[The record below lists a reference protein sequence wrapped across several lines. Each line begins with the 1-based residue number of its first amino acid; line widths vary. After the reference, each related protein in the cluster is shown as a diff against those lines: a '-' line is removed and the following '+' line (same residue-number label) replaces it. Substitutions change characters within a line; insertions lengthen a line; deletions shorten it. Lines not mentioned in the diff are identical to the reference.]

1 MKIRKFN
8 MTKRSKHRTVSTV
21 VGAVFA
27 LIFATMLPINNSRV
41 WAKEE
46 PTAIQD
52 SYEDKILREYYGKEI
67 LPAYGMADLS
77 TKTKVFGYDS
87 EREIRWTGTIGI
99 ASAELCDL
107 DRDGRDELFLAVLEE
122 ETTKFCVYEVENGAV
137 VKKAEIFPGRWS
149 DMVAY
154 DEILTLIHTEQGS
167 YLLYTQSASGILE
180 DFYDADIRLYRYD
193 GGKLYVDMMIFQM
206 EPGSDVDEYA
216 VWHNNN
222 QGEIMSEEIIS
233 GTDQDGE
240 YLDDE
245 HQSKRIKELFA
256 EYGIVTC
263 EQPSM
268 WSSFEDL
275 VSADTDHKVLMKLGI
290 WHSGYSMGKELYH
303 FNETQFLLPGSN
315 SVYLTKEDLEGL
327 SQGELRLARN
337 EIYARHGLIFQDKA
351 LTDYFTAKGYYRP
364 FKKAVP
370 DTELNQ
376 YEIANLKLIV
386 SMENRNN

>member
-1 MKIRKFN
+1 
-8 MTKRSKHRTVSTV
+8 MTKRNHHRTVSTV
-21 VGAVFA
+21 VGAFIA
-27 LIFATMLPINNSRV
+27 LILTTMLPINNSRV
-41 WAKEE
+41 LAKEE

-67 LPAYGMADLS
+67 LPEYGMADLS
-77 TKTKVFGYDS
+77 TKTKVFRYDS
-87 EREIRWTGTIGI
+87 EGETRWTGTVGI

-107 DRDGRDELFLAVLEE
+107 DQDGKDELFLAVLEE

-137 VKKAEIFPGRWS
+137 VKKAEIFPGRWN

-167 YLLYTQSASGILE
+167 YLLYTQNAIGILG

-193 GGKLYVDMMIFQM
+193 GEKLYVDMMIF
-206 EPGSDVDEYA
+206 PKGFGSDVDEYA

-222 QGEIMSEEIIS
+222 QGEIMSEELIS
-233 GTDQDGE
+233 GTDQDGK

-275 VSADTDHKVLMKLGI
+275 FSADTDHKVLMKLKM
-290 WHSGYSMGKELYH
+290 WSSDYSMDEKLYH
-303 FNETQFLLPGSN
+303 FNETKFLLPGSS

-337 EIYARHGLIFQDKA
+337 EIYARHGLIFQDKT
-351 LTDYFTAKGYYRP
+351 LTDYFTAKGFYYP
-364 FKKAVP
+364 VKKTVP

-376 YEIANLKLIV
+376 YEIANLNLII
-386 SMENRNN
+386 SMEKEFR

>member
-1 MKIRKFN
+1 MLRREKNWMKC
-8 MTKRSKHRTVSTV
+8 KRRLLYAVLGVFGALAAAFIFPASSSCVS
-21 VGAVFA
+21 
-27 LIFATMLPINNSRV
+27 
-41 WAKEE
+41 AKEE
-46 PTAIQD
+46 PVATQD

-67 LPAYGMADLS
+67 LPEYGMADLS

-87 EREIRWTGTIGI
+87 ERETRWTGTIGI

-107 DRDGRDELFLAVLEE
+107 DQDGKDELFLTVLEE

-137 VKKAEIFPGRWS
+137 VKKVEIFPGRWS

-193 GGKLYVDMMIFQM
+193 GGKLCVDMMIFQKG
-206 EPGSDVDEYA
+206 PGSDVNEYA

-222 QGEIMSEEIIS
+222 QGEIMSEELIS

-268 WSSFEDL
+268 WSSFKDL
-275 VSADTDHKVLMKLGI
+275 VSADTDHKVLMQLDM
-290 WHSGYSMGKELYH
+290 WSSRYSMDERLYH
-303 FNETQFLLPGSN
+303 FNETQFLLPGSS

-337 EIYARHGLIFQDKA
+337 EIYARHDLIFQDKA
-351 LTDYFTAKGYYRP
+351 LTDYFTAKGFYYP
-364 FKKAVP
+364 FKKTVP

-376 YEIANLKLIV
+376 YEIANLNLIL
-386 SMENRNN
+386 SLENAF

>member
-1 MKIRKFN
+1 MDIRRFHI
-8 MTKRSKHRTVSTV
+8 TKRNNHRTVSTV
-21 VGAVFA
+21 VGAFIA
-27 LIFATMLPINNSRV
+27 LILATMLPINNSRV
-41 WAKEE
+41 LAKEE

-67 LPAYGMADLS
+67 LPEYGMADLS
-77 TKTKVFGYDS
+77 TKTKVFRYDS
-87 EREIRWTGTIGI
+87 EGETRWTGTVGI

-107 DRDGRDELFLAVLEE
+107 DQDGKDELFLAVLEE

-137 VKKAEIFPGRWS
+137 VKKAEIFPGRWN

-167 YLLYTQSASGILE
+167 YLLYTQNAIGILG

-193 GGKLYVDMMIFQM
+193 GEKLYVDMMIF
-206 EPGSDVDEYA
+206 PKGFGSDVDEYA

-222 QGEIMSEEIIS
+222 QGEIMSEELIS
-233 GTDQDGE
+233 GTDQDGK

-275 VSADTDHKVLMKLGI
+275 VSSDTDHKVLMKLKM
-290 WHSGYSMGKELYH
+290 WSSDYSMDEKLYH
-303 FNETQFLLPGSN
+303 FNEALYLLPESS

-327 SQGELRLARN
+327 SREELRLARN
-337 EIYARHGLIFQDKA
+337 EIYAYHGLIFQDKA
-351 LTDYFTAKGYYRP
+351 LTDYFTAKGFYYP
-364 FKKAVP
+364 SKKTVP
-370 DTELNQ
+370 YTELNQ
-376 YEIANLKLIV
+376 YEIANLNLII
-386 SMENRNN
+386 SMENEFR

>member
-1 MKIRKFN
+1 MLRREKNWMRC
-8 MTKRSKHRTVSTV
+8 KRRLLYAVLGVFGALAAAFIFPASSSCVS
-21 VGAVFA
+21 
-27 LIFATMLPINNSRV
+27 
-41 WAKEE
+41 AKEE
-46 PTAIQD
+46 PVATQD
-52 SYEDKILREYYGKEI
+52 SYEDNILREYYGKEI
-67 LPAYGMADLS
+67 LPEYGMADLS

-87 EREIRWTGTIGI
+87 ERENRWTGTIGI

-107 DRDGRDELFLAVLEE
+107 DKDGKDELFLAVLEE

-137 VKKAEIFPGRWS
+137 VKKAEIFPGRWN

-167 YLLYTQSASGILE
+167 YLLYTRSASGILE
-180 DFYDADIRLYRYD
+180 DFYNASIRLYRYD

-206 EPGSDVDEYA
+206 GPGSDVNEYA

-275 VSADTDHKVLMKLGI
+275 VSADTDHKVLMKLEM
-290 WHSGYSMGKELYH
+290 WSSDYSMDEKLYH
-303 FNETQFLLPGSN
+303 FNEALYLLPESR

-327 SQGELRLARN
+327 SREELRLARN
-337 EIYARHGLIFQDKA
+337 EIYAYHGLIFQDKA
-351 LTDYFTAKGYYRP
+351 LTDYFTAKAYYYP
-364 FKKAVP
+364 SKKTVP
-370 DTELNQ
+370 YTELNQ
-376 YEIANLKLIV
+376 YEIANLNLII
-386 SMENRNN
+386 SLENAF

>member
-1 MKIRKFN
+1 MRIRKFN
-8 MTKRSKHRTVSTV
+8 MTKRNRHSKVSIV
-21 VGAVFA
+21 VGAFIA
-27 LIFATMLPINNSRV
+27 LILATMLPINNSRV
-41 WAKEE
+41 LAKEE

-87 EREIRWTGTIGI
+87 ERENRWTGTIGI

-107 DRDGRDELFLAVLEE
+107 DKDGKDELFLAVLEE

-149 DMVAY
+149 DMVSY
-154 DEILTLIHTEQGS
+154 DEILTLINTEQGS
-167 YLLYTQSASGILE
+167 YLLYTRSASGILE
-180 DFYDADIRLYRYD
+180 DFYNASIRLYRYD
-193 GGKLYVDMMIFQM
+193 GGKLYVDMMIF
-206 EPGSDVDEYA
+206 PKGFGSDVDEYA

-222 QGEIMSEEIIS
+222 QGEIMSEELIS
-233 GTDQDGE
+233 GTDQDGK

-275 VSADTDHKVLMKLGI
+275 VSADTDHKVLMKLKM
-290 WHSGYSMGKELYH
+290 WSSDYSMDEKLYH
-303 FNETQFLLPGSN
+303 FNEALYLLPESR

-327 SQGELRLARN
+327 SREELRLARN
-337 EIYARHGLIFQDKA
+337 EIYAYHGLIFQDKA
-351 LTDYFTAKGYYRP
+351 LTDYFTAKGFYYP
-364 FKKAVP
+364 SKKTVP
-370 DTELNQ
+370 YTELNQ
-376 YEIANLKLIV
+376 YEIANLNLII
-386 SMENRNN
+386 SMENEFR

>member
-1 MKIRKFN
+1 
-8 MTKRSKHRTVSTV
+8 MTKRNHHRTVSTV
-21 VGAVFA
+21 VGAFIA
-27 LIFATMLPINNSRV
+27 LILTTMLPINNSRV
-41 WAKEE
+41 LAKEE

-67 LPAYGMADLS
+67 LPEYGMADLS
-77 TKTKVFGYDS
+77 TKTKVFRYDS
-87 EREIRWTGTIGI
+87 EGETRWTGTVGI

-107 DRDGRDELFLAVLEE
+107 DQDGKDELFLAVLEE

-137 VKKAEIFPGRWS
+137 VKKAEIFPGRWN

-167 YLLYTQSASGILE
+167 YLLYTQNAIGILG

-193 GGKLYVDMMIFQM
+193 GEKLYVDMMIF
-206 EPGSDVDEYA
+206 PKGFGSDVDEYA

-222 QGEIMSEEIIS
+222 QGEIMSEELIS
-233 GTDQDGE
+233 GTDQDGK

-275 VSADTDHKVLMKLGI
+275 VSADTDHKVLMKLKM
-290 WHSGYSMGKELYH
+290 WSSDYSMDEKLYH
-303 FNETQFLLPGSN
+303 FNETKFLLPGSS

-337 EIYARHGLIFQDKA
+337 EIYARHGLIFQDKT
-351 LTDYFTAKGYYRP
+351 LTDYFTAKGFYYP
-364 FKKAVP
+364 VKKTVP

-376 YEIANLKLIV
+376 YEIANLNLII
-386 SMENRNN
+386 SMEKEFR